1 MRQRLRH
8 RSLPALV
15 TMAVL
20 VSGCGIFGI
29 GSDKD
34 EELEPQELREFD
46 ATLPVKRVWNA
57 KVGGGSELLRI
68 ALSPAGDAE
77 RVYAA
82 SRDGNVTAFD
92 AATGKRIWQTKLE
105 LPLSA
110 GPGFGA
116 NRVVAASSDGFLICL
131 AADDGRE
138 LWRADLAA
146 ESLARPLVHNDAV
159 VAYTIDGRLRV
170 LSLFNGRDRWAFEQP
185 LPPLTLR
192 GSAAPIIVGTT
203 VIAGFDNGRL
213 IASGLLDGTTR
224 WEAMLSPPSGR
235 SDLERLADVDGELA
249 AVGQDVYATAY
260 QGRLAA
266 LAAESGQMLWT
277 REISTH
283 VGLAADLENV
293 YVVSETGEL
302 IALRR
307 TTGAELWRHDL
318 LLRRQPSAPVVF
330 MNTVVVGDF
339 KGFVHFFNNADG
351 TTVAR
356 VRVGKGMVSGT
367 PVVIAGRLYVQ
378 SESGQLAAFEVPAAE
393 ATAGNDAGEGPK
405 WSIPQIR

>member
-1 MRQRLRH
+1 MTRTCLQRA
-8 RSLPALV
+8 LPGFVAI
-15 TMAVL
+15 AAL
-20 VSGCGIFGI
+20 VSGCGIFG
-29 GSDKD
+29 GDKD
-34 EELEPQELREFD
+34 EELQPQELQEIE
-46 ATLPVKRVWNA
+46 ATLPIERAWSA
-57 KVGGGSELLRI
+57 KVGGSSELLRL

-77 RVYAA
+77 RVYTAG
-82 SRDGNVTAFD
+82 RDGTVTAFD
-92 AATGKRIWQTKLE
+92 AATGQRIWRTELK

-110 GPGFGA
+110 GPGVGE
-116 NRVVAASSDGFLICL
+116 NRVVVASSDGFLICL
-131 AADDGRE
+131 RTDDGRE
-138 LWRADLAA
+138 IWRADIAG
-146 ESLARPLVHNDAV
+146 ESLARPQIRDDSV

-170 LSLFNGRDRWAFEQP
+170 LSLFNGRERWNLEQT

-192 GSAAPIIVGTT
+192 GTAPPVVVGTT

-224 WEAMLSPPSGR
+224 WEVMLSPPTGR
-235 SDLERLADVDGELA
+235 SDLERLSDVDGKLA

-266 LAAESGQMLWT
+266 LAAESGQVLWS
-277 REISTH
+277 REISSH
-283 VGLAADLENV
+283 IGLAADLESV

-307 TTGAELWRHDL
+307 TTGAELWRHDI

-339 KGFVHFFNNADG
+339 EGFVHFFSNADG
-351 TTVAR
+351 TPVAR
-356 VRVGKGMVSGT
+356 VRVGKGMLSGP

-378 SESGQLAAFEVPAAE
+378 SESGQVAAFEVQAPEAE
-393 ATAGNDAGEGPK
+393 ARANNTADEDP
-405 WSIPQIR
+405 